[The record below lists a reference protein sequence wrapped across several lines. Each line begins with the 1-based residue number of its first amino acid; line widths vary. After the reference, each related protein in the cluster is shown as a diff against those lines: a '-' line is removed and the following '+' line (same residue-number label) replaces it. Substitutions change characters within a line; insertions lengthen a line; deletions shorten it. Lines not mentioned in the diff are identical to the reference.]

1 MPAGGVKLVLHV
13 EGAEAGLLHQQ
24 VLLREAE
31 PAGVRG
37 WAVAGG
43 PGNEGPGDFV
53 PPFLPLEV
61 PHILA
66 QARMLSLLE
75 MVKAG
80 SVVVAPA
87 LPGRF
92 GPAKVGLHHFGPGV
106 DHLVLQLGSLIYFGL
121 AARYTQLK

>member
-1 MPAGGVKLVLHV
+1 MTIRANPNTTLSCQKEIKESFDGGEQEWGLVPAGGVELVLHV

-43 PGNEGPGDFV
+43 PGNEGPGDLV
-53 PPFLPLEV
+53 PPFPPLEV

-66 QARMLSLLE
+66 QA
-75 MVKAG
+75 
-80 SVVVAPA
+80 
-87 LPGRF
+87 
-92 GPAKVGLHHFGPGV
+92 
-106 DHLVLQLGSLIYFGL
+106 
-121 AARYTQLK
+121 